1 MMKYLAFTGAISGF
15 LAVVL
20 GAFAAHGLKQQLSPE
35 MLAVFKTATDYQLFH
50 ALALVLVGFIHK
62 QSAGKSLTL
71 SALAFILGSLFFCGS
86 LYALALGLPKIL
98 GFITPLGGSLFLVG
112 WIALAVHA
120 WPRKPSSTL

>member
-1 MMKYLAFTGAISGF
+1 MMKYVVFTGAISGF

-20 GAFAAHGLKQQLSPE
+20 GAFAAHGLRHQLSPE
-35 MLAVFKTATDYQLFH
+35 MLLVFKMATDYQMFH

-62 QSAGKSLTL
+62 QSSGKSLTL
-71 SALAFILGSLFFCGS
+71 SALAFILGSLLFCGS

-120 WPRKPSSTL
+120 WPRKPSLTL